1 MKKRVTIPALAA
13 LLLLQLPFS
22 ACEKPEY
29 VDGPDDT
36 TDTGSNVEPVTTFS
50 NNETW
55 SDTLLFQSLGS
66 ATWTEDE
73 AIISVAIPVA
83 LEAGDRLVTMLQ
95 LGLQKPGLACSQ
107 NMLVDAG
114 CILDENGTRLPVPA
128 DSDSAVII
136 TEEWDGDELMRQ
148 FTRYREITITP
159 DEAFT
164 TSVVRAFVRPKSGDA
179 GCSGDVV
186 RVTNCSLIVMVI
198 PGQ

>member
-13 LLLLQLPFS
+13 LLLLLPFS

-50 NNETW
+50 NSETW
-55 SDTLLFQSLGS
+55 SDTLFFQSLGS

-73 AIISVAIPVA
+73 AIISVVIPVA
-83 LEAGDRLVTMLQ
+83 LKAGDRLVTMLQ
-95 LGLQKPGLACSQ
+95 MGLQKTGLACNQ

-114 CILDENGTRLPVPA
+114 CILDANGTRLPVPA

-148 FTRYREITITP
+148 FTRYREISITA

-164 TSVVRAFVRPKSGDA
+164 TSVVRAFARPKSGDA
-179 GCSGDVV
+179 GCTGDEVQ
-186 RVTNCSLIVMVI
+186 VTNCSLIVMVI

>member
-1 MKKRVTIPALAA
+1 MKKRVIIPALAA

-95 LGLQKPGLACSQ
+95 LGLQKPGLACNQ

-148 FTRYREITITP
+148 FTRYREISIAAN
-159 DEAFT
+159 EAFT